1 MTLDMENSVID
12 MVSVIV
18 PVYNAEGVLAR
29 CIESVLR
36 QTYQNFELMLIDDGS
51 TDGSVGYAM
60 IML

>member
-1 MTLDMENSVID
+1 MTLDIENSVID

-18 PVYNAEGVLAR
+18 PVYNAEGVLAG

-36 QTYQNFELMLIDDGS
+36 QTYQNFELLLIDDGS